1 MRQDDKYYY
10 NIMGEAN
17 YEQAIAEI
25 SLILQTAGYDCETE
39 QNEFFQLSGIK
50 GNRCVIVLCSDDM
63 NTLQRFDMTPYSINL
78 NGSKIRCDKIIF
90 SGDGIFR
97 PKESV
102 LWNREK
108 LMSLIAD
115 AADARIFVRPFDV
128 DAVPTYAAAEPK
140 IESPPSTLGFDL
152 ILPIKYD
159 AKAAVRVAHQEG
171 PTVLRMIPYWRY
183 TYTSGGEASYKGKR
197 VAFDDEGFGWVNAV
211 NNLPWEFAADAIPMP
226 GEIDKSAEIV
236 APVVQKKEVEET
248 IMATLIKKLTKR
260 IRLKITAGD
269 AIFAEEKEFKPTEE
283 NIILK
288 VEKVYVPVWQ
298 VRGKKDI
305 VEVNA
310 FTGEELAVP
319 SDEGCEVF

>member
-1 MRQDDKYYY
+1 
-10 NIMGEAN
+10 MGGPN
-17 YEQAIAEI
+17 YDQAVAEI
-25 SLILQTAGYDCETE
+25 SLILQTAGYDCETVE
-39 QNEFFQLSGIK
+39 NEPFQLSGIK
-50 GNRCVIVLCSDDM
+50 ENRCVIVLCSDDM
-63 NTLQRFDMTPYSINL
+63 NSLQRFDMTPYSINL
-78 NGSKIRCDKIIF
+78 NGLKTRCDKIIF
-90 SGDGIFR
+90 SGNAIFR

-108 LMSLIAD
+108 LLSLIAA
-115 AADARIFVRPFDV
+115 AADARIFILPFDV
-128 DAVPTYAAAEPK
+128 DAVPVYAEPK
-140 IESPPSTLGFDL
+140 TPEPSAMLGFDL
-152 ILPIKYD
+152 MLPVNYD

-171 PTVLRMIPYWRY
+171 PTILRMIPYWRY
-183 TYTSGGEASYKGKR
+183 TYTSGGDATYKGKR
-197 VAFDDEGFGWVNAV
+197 VAFDSEGSGWINAV
-211 NNLPWEFAADAIPMP
+211 NNLPWEFADDAVPVP
-226 GEIDKSAEIV
+226 GEIDKDAEIV
-236 APVVQKKEVEET
+236 SPVVLKKDAEET
-248 IMATLIKKLTKR
+248 IMAELIKKLTKR

-269 AIFAEEKEFKPTEE
+269 AIFAEEKEFKPTED